1 MAFKNLRNQCTAH
14 SKKTGERCGAP
25 AVTGYNV
32 CYHHGANLKNP
43 GGRPKGCKKPAGSGA
58 PPWGKQNAL
67 KHGAYTPRL
76 QPGEQP
82 MYEALL
88 AEYMEDVP
96 NPTVTDRHAISRLAV
111 IETKWHTAVTQGA
124 PADALDVLHRL
135 LHRELKALQ
144 ITRESKDSSANQGNS
159 PAEVVATLLMKVRE
173 HALATRQAPALPQDT
188 GDGVVIECEVV
199 DDGGGTDA

>member
-1 MAFKNLRNQCTAH
+1 MAFKNLKNQCTAM
-14 SKKTGERCGAP
+14 SKTTGERCGSP
-25 AVTGYNV
+25 AVSGYNV
-32 CYHHGANLKNP
+32 CYHHGANPNNR
-43 GGRPKGCKKPAGSGA
+43 GGRGKGCTKPEGSGA
-58 PPWGKQNAL
+58 PSWGKQNAL
-67 KHGAYTPRL
+67 KHGAYTPKL
-76 QPGEQP
+76 QPEEQP

-111 IETKWHTAVTQGA
+111 LETKWHTAVTQGA

-144 ITRESKDSSANQGNS
+144 VTRESKDSSANQGTS

-173 HALATRQAPALPQDT
+173 HALATRQAPALPQGASD
-188 GDGVVIECEVV
+188 DVVIEVDAG
-199 DDGGGTDA
+199 DDGDGTDA